1 MHVRLRALDVVVEV
15 VAEELNV
22 RDRQCRDLRLREVA
36 REEDEGDIADVF
48 GVVQPL
54 QVSDLE
60 RRFARGVEDLRRSL
74 DCGQSPGIDEL
85 LQNADRVRGR
95 GPCC

>member
-1 MHVRLRALDVVVEV
+1 MVVKV
-15 VAEELNV
+15 VAEELDV
-22 RDRQCRDLRLREVA
+22 GDRQRCDLRLREVA
-36 REEDEGDIADVF
+36 REEDKGDIADVF

-74 DCGQSPGIDEL
+74 YRGQSPSIDEL
-85 LQNADRVRGR
+85 LQNADRVRDR

>member
-1 MHVRLRALDVVVEV
+1 MVVEV
-15 VAEELNV
+15 VAEELDV
-22 RDRQCRDLRLREVA
+22 RDRQRRNLRLREVA

-48 GVVQPL
+48 GVVEPL

-60 RRFARGVEDLRRSL
+60 RRLARGVEDLRRSL
-74 DCGQSPGIDEL
+74 NRGQSPSIDEL
-85 LQNADRVRGR
+85 LQNADRVRDR